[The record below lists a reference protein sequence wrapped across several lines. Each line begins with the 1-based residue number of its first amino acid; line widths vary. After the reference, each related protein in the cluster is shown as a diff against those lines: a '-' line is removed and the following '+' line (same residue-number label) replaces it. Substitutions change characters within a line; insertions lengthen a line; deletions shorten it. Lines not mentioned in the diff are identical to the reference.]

1 MSPRRHIM
9 DCCSNISTRMLL
21 CSLIVI
27 AMTINNLNA
36 QTVCKRYGGDDVDFG
51 FQLIE
56 DPAGNYVMSGRSY
69 SFGTSTM
76 PVWADLYT
84 IKLSPSFDIIWTSI
98 FHTQTQDEGYSITNA
113 HVDGY
118 VATGASLRQ
127 GNGYD
132 ITVVKLDQGGQ
143 LLWSRILSTPLD
155 ERAQVIVPVSGNQY
169 VIGGYGDSAF
179 SSFIHGFV
187 PFIVRL
193 DGNGSVVWARR
204 FGFSSGVFSGS
215 VYDILEAPDSTL
227 LVTGDIIRMDSGPG
241 DSDIFLAR
249 FSAGGNL
256 LWFQWMGT
264 KCPGCQDQ
272 GAKLIQDH
280 PNRYTL
286 VASSS
291 PTGSIYIRSFDLN
304 GNLLL
309 ESGIQTGTF
318 AFTKLDAVKTGP
330 NSTMI
335 ACPAYNSILVVS
347 IDTLHQVQWSN
358 TYGEGLGEFPASI
371 LKRGN
376 GLVVGGTS
384 GNAGPFM
391 NDYFIIEIDSTGHS
405 CCLLNTIPLTSTS
418 MQLPDSTGG
427 MAHPFTL
434 TEHSGGESTE
444 GGEQRLVCEDPNT
457 VIELAPS
464 LISVYPNPFTSRIII
479 EFADHKT
486 HHVQVISMSGQ
497 LVFEATAIDKH
508 HISTDTWPAGVYS
521 LLIDGVYAKSVVR
534 VR

>member
-1 MSPRRHIM
+1 MKPTSYRTGYTTGKP
-9 DCCSNISTRMLL
+9 LG
-21 CSLIVI
+21 VI
-27 AMTINNLNA
+27 AVALVSILLLLNDIHA
-36 QTVCKRYGGDDVDFG
+36 QTVCNRYGGHGVDFG
-51 FQLIE
+51 VQLIE
-56 DPAGNYVMSGRSY
+56 DPDGNFVMSGRSY
-69 SFGTSTM
+69 SFSTSTM

-84 IKLSPSFDIIWTSI
+84 IKLSPSFDIIWTSV
-98 FHTQTQDEGYSITNA
+98 FHTQTQDEGYSIANA
-113 HVDGY
+113 HVEGY
-118 VATGASLRQ
+118 VAAGASLRQ

-132 ITVVKLDQGGQ
+132 ITVVKLDLGGQ

-155 ERAQVIVPVSGNQY
+155 ERAQVIIPVSGNEY

-179 SSFIHGFV
+179 SAFSHGFV
-187 PFIVRL
+187 PFLVRL
-193 DGNGSVVWARR
+193 DGNGSVIWARR

-215 VYDILEAPDSTL
+215 VYDILEASDGSL

-249 FSAGGNL
+249 FSASGSL

-291 PTGSIYIRSFDLN
+291 PSGSIYIRSFDLN

-309 ESGIQTGTF
+309 QSGIQTGTF
-318 AFTKLDAVKTGP
+318 AFTNLDAVKTGP
-330 NSTMI
+330 NSTVI

-405 CCLLNTIPLTSTS
+405 CCLLNTIPLTSTP
-418 MQLPDSTGG
+418 MQLPDSAGG
-427 MAHPFTL
+427 TAHPFTL
-434 TEHSGGESTE
+434 TEHTGGEISQ
-444 GGEQRLVCEDPNT
+444 GGEQWLVCEDPNA
-457 VIELAPS
+457 VIELVPT
-464 LISVYPNPFTSRIII
+464 LISVYPNPFTDRFTL
-479 EFADHKT
+479 EFANQEMHT
-486 HHVQVISMSGQ
+486 VQVISMTGQ
-497 LVFEATAIDKH
+497 LVYKAKANEEL
-508 HISTDTWPAGVYS
+508 HISTDTWPAGGYS
-521 LLIDGVYAKSVVR
+521 LLINGVYAKSMVKVR
-534 VR
+534 